1 MPVLVCAWSLGTG
14 STSQSAPVLTSTAV
28 AQSDGRL
35 APYSARV
42 ETHRRGSPREAA
54 AASTQSRTGA
64 PRRDPRRFIAA
75 VLKDLE
81 AMLGD
86 GIEVVVLHV
95 FTDKTLPRMV
105 DRPVRDLE
113 LLDKEFLVRHFPR
126 TERIE
131 LRSGSVASRGAAV
144 AEELDADLVVLSS
157 SQNTS
162 RGRAVS
168 FVTCG
173 DESPSRFCCSR
184 PALTPGPAPAPST
197 LRRGCTPEGP
207 RSLPSVGEPDACW
220 AQTPSTCETGV
231 KSW

>member
-42 ETHRRGSPREAA
+42 ETHRRGSPEKRQRRPFKAVLVPLDGTRG
-54 AASTQSRTGA
+54 ASSR
-64 PRRDPRRFIAA
+64 P